1 MSDLDLENL
10 IDEVAE
16 RQTKLIGK
24 LIGKTFINAQI
35 TAYQSLL
42 ADLENNRITTFEA
55 AKKIIELSLA
65 AALDVRERED
75 DRH

>member
-1 MSDLDLENL
+1 MSDSTRNL

-16 RQTKLIGK
+16 RQTK